1 MVAALR
7 EAVILLE
14 PGRVRAFCPQCTS
27 PGRVNGERR
36 YAVFAPAFN
45 SSSRQAD
52 SGGPETAP
60 ATPTEPTAERQIWGV
75 WMPRYLAWFAGY
87 GYGDVHTNVGVVPMK
102 YPSLEQASMACADAA
117 RRGVLAVPVRVDT
130 F

>member
-36 YAVFAPAFN
+36 YAVLAPAVN

-75 WMPRYLAWFAGY
+75 WMPHYLAWFA
-87 GYGDVHTNVGVVPMK
+87 VHTNVGVTPMK
-102 YPSLEQASMACADAA
+102 YPSLEQASLACADAA